1 MIKAVVF
8 DLDNCLAAADEI
20 GHERLEPMFEAIRR
34 AGDRRLPEEA
44 LERAFADCWRLPLDA
59 VAEKHGFSDEM
70 LAAGWAVGSRIVVDA
85 PMSGYADLATLRDLP
100 VKLFLVT
107 SGFRDLQESKIDALA
122 VRPLFEG
129 IYVDAI
135 DEPNRRG
142 KAGIFREILA
152 RYALAPGDVLVVGDN
167 PESEIDAG
175 NRLGMTTVQI
185 LRPGVAA
192 GANARYSIHGLG
204 ELRELIR

>member
-20 GHERLEPMFEAIRR
+20 GRERLEPMFEAIRR
-34 AGDRRLPEEA
+34 AGEGRLSEEA

-70 LAAGWAVGSRIVVDA
+70 LAAGWAVGCRIVVDA
-85 PMSGYADLATLRDLP
+85 PMRGYADLATLRDLP
-100 VKLFLVT
+100 AKMFLVT
-107 SGFRDLQESKIDALA
+107 SGFRDLQESKIDALGF
-122 VRPLFEG
+122 RSLFEG
-129 IYVDAI
+129 VYVDAI

-152 RYALAPGDVLVVGDN
+152 RYALAPLDVLVVGDN

-185 LRPGVAA
+185 LRPGIAG
-192 GANARYSIHGLG
+192 GANARYYIHELG